1 MADCTQNTDPLKL
14 LRDGTSQEQ
23 RFAAALDPA
32 YAPVNEHRPEHRIV
46 FAQAYA
52 AYLTY
57 YDATNTVAGDW
68 TPFFSA
74 DLSAQLAVAA
84 VQDVAYYRQQ
94 VREYTDFLNDRQ
106 HESDPD
112 GLRKR
117 LDYLFSSIATL
128 AIGFNQLSETLPG
141 EIALKKSLQ
150 NLVRSQLTPALRRL
164 IAYHKGGDDFA
175 ADDENRPLNTAA
187 NEVAAPL
194 TILGASAVKFSVLAT
209 TTLSKDWIADPGKNW
224 ADYYNDIKAE
234 RSIYGNPAAPSVFAY
249 ANHIA
254 THNLFTSIL
263 DQFLKVYARTV
274 SDAKAQLGDTYTNWD
289 RHQPHYAL
297 FLAFLRLLE
306 YARAEANTLTGR
318 HLDFYYRDLLQL
330 EEKAA
335 EPGNAHLLVELAKQ
349 APSYLVKAGELF
361 KAGKDDLG
369 NEAFFA
375 NDRAVV
381 VNQAKVTALMTLYRH
396 DDEAL
401 AEEAPTGNHEGRF
414 YAAPVAN
421 SDDGLGAELTS
432 VDQSWHPF
440 HNKVYDNGKLQA
452 INMPEAEIGFAIAS
466 HYLLMAEGTR
476 TITVDITAN
485 AGGDLTADHKDDV
498 ICLLTAKEGW
508 LEKAATSFKTISGVL
523 RLTITLS
530 GDDPAITPYLSSTHG
545 YTFGTNLPIL
555 LIKLQ
560 HRAAS
565 PYLYAQLQDMTI
577 TKIALQVAVAQLK
590 TLAVSNDFGPV
601 DTAKPFQPY
610 GASPVAN
617 SALVI
622 GSKEVFQKQLTSA
635 QIVVSW
641 LLPPNPYVRPPD
653 QLLLELFEFMGQPI
667 VSVPVPFATDPA
679 PIPVNVTIDFLQAGQ
694 WQPSNNPVVGV
705 GTTIYEL
712 TSNLALPVVDEPDFT
727 PNTFYQTGSRHGFVR
742 LKLTRDFGQNAYQ
755 ADLIKFLRKEAGAE
769 HPGNPPVGPAINEL
783 TMSYTATQ
791 SIALD
796 STDATVFQGR
806 KAHFFHLAPFGQA
819 EQHAAL
825 SAANKVYLVPQF
837 AFQRNNLRLH
847 SESEFYIGISGLKP
861 PQTLALLFQVVDG
874 TADPLAAKPIPH
886 IHWSYLRNNEWAAFA
901 TSQVEELTGGLLN
914 SGIITFALPREATD
928 TNTLLPANL
937 HWIRAAVATESD
949 AVCRLVLVA
958 AQALEAT
965 FINKQNDP
973 AFPAKTLAAGTIT
986 KLVQPNA
993 AIKKIVQPFPTFGG
1007 RGAEAP
1013 RAFYTRS
1020 SERLRHKDRAI
1031 ALWDYE
1037 RLVLEAFPQIYKV
1050 KCLNH
1055 TQYEPT
1061 ESGGIYKELAPGHV
1075 TIVTIPNQQFQN
1087 LRDPLR
1093 PYTSLGLLE
1102 EIKAFLQQRLSCF
1115 VTLHVRNP
1123 QFEEVSV
1130 AFKVR
1135 LHDGFD
1141 ETFYTTQLQETITRF
1156 LSPWAFP
1163 GGGRPSFRGKIV
1175 KSVLIN
1181 LVEEQPY
1188 VDYLTD
1194 FALFHSFID
1203 RNGNAQR
1210 VETNEAEGSTAVSIL
1225 VSVPATDHQID
1236 PIEE

>member
-1 MADCTQNTDPLKL
+1 MAECTQNRDPLKL
-14 LRDGTSQEQ
+14 LRDGTNQEQ
-23 RFAAALDPA
+23 RLAAALDPA
-32 YAPVNEHRPEHRIV
+32 YAPVNEHRTEHRIV

-52 AYLTY
+52 AYLNY
-57 YDATNTVAGDW
+57 YDATNTVTGDW
-68 TPFFSA
+68 SPFFSA

-84 VQDVAYYRQQ
+84 VQDVDYYRQQ

-106 HESDPD
+106 QASKPEE
-112 GLRKR
+112 LRDHV
-117 LDYLFSSIATL
+117 DYLFSGVATL

-150 NLVRSQLTPALRRL
+150 NLIRSQLAPALRRL
-164 IAYHKGGDDFA
+164 IAYYKGGTA
-175 ADDENRPLNTAA
+175 ITGAERPLNDSA

-194 TILGASAVKFSVLAT
+194 TLLGAPAVKFSTVATARLSLAWTDGAEWAAYFGSIPADGSVYGVGT
-209 TTLSKDWIADPGKNW
+209 T
-224 ADYYNDIKAE
+224 
-234 RSIYGNPAAPSVFAY
+234 VFARV
-249 ANHIA
+249 NHLA
-254 THNLFTSIL
+254 THNLFTEIL

-274 SDAKAQLGDTYTNWD
+274 SDARAQLAATFTNWD

-306 YARAEANTLTGR
+306 YARGEANSLTGR

-330 EEKAA
+330 KEKAA

-349 APSYLVKAGELF
+349 ASSYVVKAGDLF

-375 NDRAVV
+375 NDREVV
-381 VNQAKVTALMTLYRH
+381 VNQAKVAALMTLYRH
-396 DDEAL
+396 DDESL
-401 AEEAPTGNHEGRF
+401 AADAPTGNHQGRF

-440 HNKVYDNGKLQA
+440 HNKVYSNGKLQA

-466 HYLLMAEGTR
+466 HYLLLAEGTR
-476 TITVDITAN
+476 TITVDITLSV
-485 AGGDLTADHKDDV
+485 GGLTADHKDDV
-498 ICLLTAKEGW
+498 ICRLTTKEGW
-508 LEKAATSFKTISGVL
+508 LEKAAAGFQTVSGVL
-523 RLTITLS
+523 RLTINLL
-530 GDDPAITPYLSSTHG
+530 GNDPAIIPYLASTHG
-545 YTFGTNLPIL
+545 YTFATNLPIL
-555 LIKLQ
+555 LIKLK
-560 HRAAS
+560 HRATS
-565 PYLYAQLQDMTI
+565 SYVYAQFQEMTI
-577 TKIALQVAVAQLK
+577 TKIALQVEVAQLK
-590 TLAVSNDFGPV
+590 SLAVSNDFGPV
-601 DTAKPFQPY
+601 DTSKPFQPY
-610 GASPVAN
+610 GAAPVKN

-622 GSKEVFQKQLTSA
+622 GSKEVFQKRLTSA
-635 QIVVSW
+635 EIKVAW
-641 LLPPNPYVRPPD
+641 LLPPVPYITST
-653 QLLLELFEFMGQPI
+653 GQG
-667 VSVPVPFATDPA
+667 SN
-679 PIPVNVTIDFLQAGQ
+679 PVNVTIDFLQAGQ

-705 GTTIYEL
+705 GATTYAL
-712 TSNLALPVVDEPDFT
+712 TSNLTLPVVDKPDFT
-727 PNTFYQTGSRHGFVR
+727 PNAFYQTSSRHGFIR

-755 ADLIKFLRKEAGAE
+755 ADLIKFLKETVAAPPVDPLGD
-769 HPGNPPVGPAINEL
+769 PPVGPSISEL

-796 STDATVFQGR
+796 STDAAAFQGR
-806 KAHFFHLAPFGQA
+806 KARFFHLAPFGQA

-825 SAANKVYLVPQF
+825 NAANKVYLVPQF
-837 AFQRNNLRLH
+837 AFQRDHLSFQ
-847 SESEFYIGISGLKP
+847 SESEFYVGLSGLKP
-861 PQTLALLFQVVDG
+861 PQTVALLFQVVDG

-886 IHWSYLRNNEWAAFA
+886 IHWSYLRNNAWVAFA
-901 TSQVEELTGGLLN
+901 TSEVEELTGGLLN
-914 SGIITFALPREATD
+914 SGIITFALPRDAVA
-928 TNTLLPANL
+928 TNTLLPANQ
-937 HWIRAAVATESD
+937 HWIRAAVATDSD

-965 FINKQNDP
+965 FMDKQNDP

-993 AIKKIVQPFPTFGG
+993 AVKKIVQPFPTFGG

-1031 ALWDYE
+1031 TLWDYE
-1037 RLVLEAFPQIYKV
+1037 RLVLDAFPQIYKV

-1061 ESGGIYKELAPGHV
+1061 ASGGIYKELAPGHV

-1102 EIKAFLQQRLSCF
+1102 EIKAFLQQRLHCF

-1123 QFEEVSV
+1123 HFEEVSV

-1135 LHDGFD
+1135 LHAGFD
-1141 ETFYTTQLQETITRF
+1141 TTFYTTQLQETITRF

-1163 GGGRPSFRGKIV
+1163 GGGQPSFRGKIV
-1175 KSVLIN
+1175 KAVLIN

-1194 FALFHSFID
+1194 FQLFHSFID

-1210 VETNEAEGSTAVSIL
+1210 IEANEVEGSKAVAIL
-1225 VSVPATDHQID
+1225 VSVPATDHQIE
-1236 PIEE
+1236 PVEE